1 MRSRAKISSH
11 PIHPM
16 LIAFPI
22 GLWVTGF
29 IFDLIGVW
37 GDHPGF
43 YQAGFYMVIAGCVGA
58 ALAAVAGVMDLLS
71 VVPPQSSARRRGI
84 THGLLNSAIL
94 IAFIYE
100 AVRRSAAVG
109 YIPDTVSLVIAFI
122 AILALGYSGWLGGTL
137 VYRNQIGVDHRYA
150 GAGKYKERTLDG
162 FDRPVCNTNE
172 LSQGQM
178 MLAKIGGERIVVG
191 KCETGMVAFSDHCTH
206 RGGPLSDGVLIGCT
220 VQCPWHGSNFDVN
233 TGRVVAGPAEEKI
246 KTYEIEIRANEV
258 YVKRAPEQKKDRRKK
273 DAA

>member
-1 MRSRAKISSH
+1 
-11 PIHPM
+11 M

-22 GLWVTGF
+22 ALWVTGF

-37 GDHPGF
+37 GEHPAF
-43 YQAGFYMVIAGCVGA
+43 YQAGYYMIIAGCIGA
-58 ALAAVAGVMDLLS
+58 ALAALAGVADLLS
-71 VVPPQSSARRRGI
+71 VVPPQSSARRRGV
-84 THGLLNSAIL
+84 THGLLNTCIL
-94 IAFIYE
+94 GAFIYE
-100 AVRRSAAVG
+100 AVRRGAAANA
-109 YIPDTVSLVIAFI
+109 PDNVSLVIALI
-122 AILALGYSGWLGGTL
+122 AILVLGYSGWLGGTL

-172 LSQGQM
+172 LSTGQM
-178 MLAKIGGERIVVG
+178 MLAKIAGERIVVG

-246 KTYEIEIRANEV
+246 KTFEVEVRANEV
-258 YVKRAPEQKKDRRKK
+258 YVKRAPEQKKESKKK